1 MYKVSNS
8 NRIAIGSIEVAEIVG
23 KNHDKLLRDIRNYI
37 SQMKQANEE
46 SPNLES
52 PINSND
58 YFIES
63 NYVNSQNKKQPC
75 YKITKLG
82 CEFIANKFT
91 VGKVI
96 LFTVKYT
103 KKFNIRSKEIYK

>member
-1 MYKVSNS
+1 
-8 NRIAIGSIEVAEIVG
+8 
-23 KNHDKLLRDIRNYI
+23 
-37 SQMKQANEE
+37 MKQANEE

>member
-1 MYKVSNS
+1 MTKRKIPVS
-8 NRIAIGSIEVAEIVG
+8 
-23 KNHDKLLRDIRNYI
+23 
-37 SQMKQANEE
+37 
-46 SPNLES
+46 
-52 PINSND
+52 D
-58 YFIES
+58 YFIPSTYKDGSGKE
-63 NYVNSQNKKQPC
+63 NKC
-75 YKITKLG
+75 YLFTKMV

>member
-1 MYKVSNS
+1 MS
-8 NRIAIGSIEVAEIVG
+8 
-23 KNHDKLLRDIRNYI
+23 
-37 SQMKQANEE
+37 
-46 SPNLES
+46 
-52 PINSND
+52 D
-58 YFIES
+58 YFIPSTYKDGSGKE
-63 NYVNSQNKKQPC
+63 NKC
-75 YKITKLG
+75 YLFTKMV